1 MGDLLGFTGASLFIL
16 SYFILQMN
24 KDFAKSFWYSIMNLS
39 GATLMLL
46 SVYYNWNLGVV
57 INNGFWI
64 ILSLYGLL
72 SPKLKL
78 PRNEEITPS
87 EVVEPKPVYAKSK
100 IRY

>member
-24 KDFAKSFWYSIMNLS
+24 KDFAKSYWYSIMNLG

-64 ILSLYGLL
+64 ILSLYGLI
-72 SPKLKL
+72 SPKFIL
-78 PRNEEITPS
+78 PRRRNEAS
-87 EVVEPKPVYAKSK
+87 QDVAEPPPVLAKSK
-100 IRY
+100 IKY